1 MLKTDT
7 GLQQALTTLV
17 GQIEQKTAAEVVV
30 VLNPRSDTYPESRW
44 QMALIG
50 AFLGIAFLCW
60 SPWPFDAL
68 YFPIDIALIAALNY
82 FIAWRRPQIAY
93 ALVPQAQR
101 QQRVRAA
108 AESAF
113 IRESVHAT
121 EERTGVLVY
130 ISLME
135 AHVIVLPDQGL
146 LGRIPGSAWS
156 NLNIQ
161 AKNLPEL
168 EQGLQALGALLAQ
181 HFPRREDDRN
191 ELPDAPRVY
200 ET

>member
-1 MLKTDT
+1 MLKTDAD
-7 GLQQALTTLV
+7 LQQTLTTLV

-30 VLNPRSDTYPESRW
+30 VLNPRSDTYPETRW
-44 QMALIG
+44 QMALLW
-50 AFLGIAFLCW
+50 ALLGIAFLCW
-60 SPWPFDAL
+60 SPWPFDDR
-68 YFPIDIALIAALNY
+68 YFPIDTALLGALGG
-82 FIAWRRPQIAY
+82 FIAWRRPQIAL
-93 ALVPQAQR
+93 ALVPQTQC

-121 EERTGVLVY
+121 AERTGVLVY
-130 ISLME
+130 ISILE
-135 AHVIVLPDQGL
+135 AQVIVLPDQGL
-146 LGRIPGSAWS
+146 LGRIPGNAWS

-161 AKNLPEL
+161 ANNLPEL
-168 EQGLQALGALLAQ
+168 EKGLQNLGSLLAQ
-181 HFPRREDDRN
+181 HFPRHEDDRN